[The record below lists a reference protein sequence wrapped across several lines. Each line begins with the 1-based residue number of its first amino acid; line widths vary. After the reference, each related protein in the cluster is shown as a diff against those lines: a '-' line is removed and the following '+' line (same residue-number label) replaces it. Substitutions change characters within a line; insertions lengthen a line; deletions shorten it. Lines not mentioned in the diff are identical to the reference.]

1 MLAHK
6 FFLLLLLLGSAFA
19 DLLQNSDFETPPSNL
34 LENSTSPF
42 RQLNET
48 SSAFPGWAFQGT
60 ILYVTTNLTTSLPG
74 NGHAIQLA
82 QDGKINQSFVPVDYL
97 HYLLTFTIA
106 PGGQNCLVNASIGI
120 SAPDSHAI
128 FEFKQNYGKET
139 WQSYGVYLGSWE
151 QQESVNL
158 IIESQAVESDSD
170 TNSTCWPLI
179 DTLLLKSLE
188 TLPPQNNNLLL
199 NGGFEL
205 GPDFVINS
213 SQGVLLDASP
223 SPVLSALRHWA
234 IVGTVKYIDSQHY
247 FVPEG
252 KAAIEIVSGVSA
264 GIQAATTLEEG
275 SAYSLEFT
283 LGDANDACEGNFL
296 VGAQAG
302 LTAQNFSLQSNG
314 TGSAAKFSLP
324 FKADSMTVSVSFI
337 SYTTTQ
343 TKDGVYCGPVIDN
356 VVLHAAYGIKSEIK
370 WEVLIPLLILVII
383 L

>member
-1 MLAHK
+1 MIGRI
-6 FFLLLLLLGSAFA
+6 FFLLLLLLGLAFA

-34 LENSTSPF
+34 APNSTSPF

-48 SSAFPGWAFQGT
+48 SSLFPGWSFQGT
-60 ILYVTTNLTTSLPG
+60 IFYVTTNQTTSLPD

-82 QDGKINQSFVPVDYL
+82 QDGKINQTFIPADYL

-106 PGGQNCLVNASIGI
+106 PSSQKCSDNTSIGI
-120 SAPDSHAI
+120 SGPDSHAI
-128 FEFKQNYGKET
+128 FSFKQNYVKET
-139 WQSYGVYLGSWE
+139 WESYGIYLGSWE
-151 QQESVNL
+151 QQESINL
-158 IIESQAVESDSD
+158 IIESQATESD

-179 DTLLLKSLE
+179 DMILLKSLE

-213 SQGVLLDASP
+213 SQGILLDAVSSP
-223 SPVLSALRHWA
+223 ILSALRHWA
-234 IVGTVKYIDSQHY
+234 IMGTVKYIDSQHY
-247 FVPEG
+247 MVPEG

-264 GIQAATTLEEG
+264 GIQAATTLKEG

-283 LGDANDACEGNFL
+283 LGDANDSCEGNFL

-302 LTAQNFSLQSNG
+302 PTAQNFSLQSNG

-324 FKADSMTVSVSFI
+324 FKADSMTVSVSFV

-356 VVLHAAYGIKSEIK
+356 VILHAAYGIKSDIK
-370 WEVLIPLLILVII
+370 WEVLIPLLFLVVIL
-383 L
+383 